1 MSSFSEGK
9 TTIDCGDNSK
19 IEITP
24 TQINLITPLLTEN
37 GSQIIGEK
45 GDKGDT
51 GPQGEKGESAYDL
64 ISSQTVLNATT
75 VTFSGLNGDSDVEYR
90 FKYDLTITTT
100 ADSYLQME
108 PNGLTSNQKY
118 SRLYS
123 SNYNGTSD
131 QGTNV
136 GSSYMLLTQSGWS
149 KSSLVSGE
157 MIFKATSGQ
166 IRRGWGQSTL
176 ICTDFSEMGTAFI
189 GNYWGDTTTNITS
202 FVLALTGSATMTGTI
217 KLYKVND

>member
-1 MSSFSEGK
+1 MSSFNEDK

-24 TQINLITPLLTEN
+24 TQINLITPLLLDN

-45 GDKGDT
+45 GEKGDT
-51 GPQGEKGESAYDL
+51 GPQGPQGLPAYNL
-64 ISSQTVLNATT
+64 ISSQTVSNATSI
-75 VTFSGLNGDSDVEYR
+75 TFPGLNGDIEEEYR

-100 ADSYLQME
+100 TDSYLKVQ
-108 PNGLTSNQKY
+108 PNGITSSQKY
-118 SRLYS
+118 TRQYA

-131 QGTNV
+131 QGTGV
-136 GSSYMLLTQSGWS
+136 GTFLLLTQSGWN

-176 ICTDFSEMGTAFI
+176 VCTDFSEMGTAFI